1 MLLARTLVP
10 KSLWL
15 PCLRRLKRVRPTH
28 LVLLGDVFDFVEG
41 KPKASHVTGFLR
53 LLKSLGIHV
62 RRVLGCSDSSAP
74 KFLKALMRFV
84 FAEGPWEPQLYNPS
98 PMLVEAMRGLAMLW
112 RFSREELKVKLANGK
127 VVRLSHGHELG
138 LRRDASPEE
147 VMKRL
152 LEDKDPNEVRV
163 IGHYHK
169 SLYRPEEGG
178 VMLGAWRAT
187 TPEDRK
193 MGLSPDVADI
203 LLIRGNGSMELLKGM

>member
-1 MLLARTLVP
+1 
-10 KSLWL
+10 
-15 PCLRRLKRVRPTH
+15 
-28 LVLLGDVFDFVEG
+28 
-41 KPKASHVTGFLR
+41 
-53 LLKSLGIHV
+53 
-62 RRVLGCSDSSAP
+62 
-74 KFLKALMRFV
+74 MRFA
-84 FAEGPWEPQLYNPS
+84 FAEGPREPQLYNSS

-138 LRRDASPEE
+138 LRRGASPEE

-152 LEDKDPNEVRV
+152 LEDKSQEEIRV

-178 VMLGAWRAT
+178 VMLGAWQAV
-187 TPEDRK
+187 TPEERR